1 MTNVMIGFAIGITL
15 TTVMWSMM
23 LIKGAEKRVEN
34 ERVIQELLFRKAD
47 SIERIAQVLEERM
60 K

>member
-23 LIKGAEKRVEN
+23 LIKGAKKRVEN

>member
-23 LIKGAEKRVEN
+23 LIKGGKTRVEN
-34 ERVIQELLFRKAD
+34 ERVIRELLFRKAD